1 MGHPDWVLGFQDE
14 VWWSR
19 YAQPQLQTWTDAQ
32 PLHLLQNEPDRHD
45 PEPKAVACYGLLRA
59 DTQDMLL
66 RFVDGRPVS
75 AVTTQFLAWL
85 TDRLAA
91 AGKTALLLVWDNA
104 SWHVSQAVRTWLK
117 AHKRRVKREGGCRI
131 VVCPLPIK
139 SPWLNRIE
147 PKWVHGKR
155 AIAEPDRK
163 LQVDEL
169 KHRICAYY
177 DCELLDPIAQKVA

>member
-1 MGHPDWVLGFQDE
+1 
-14 VWWSR
+14 
-19 YAQPQLQTWTDAQ
+19 
-32 PLHLLQNEPDRHD
+32 
-45 PEPKAVACYGLLRA
+45 
-59 DTQDMLL
+59 MLL

-85 TDRLAA
+85 TAWLGAE
-91 AGKTALLLVWDNA
+91 GKTALLLVWDKA
-104 SWHVSQAVRTWLK
+104 SWHVSQAVRAWLK
-117 AHKRRVKREGGCRI
+117 THNQRGKREGGCRI

-155 AIAEPDRK
+155 AMAEPDRK
-163 LQVDEL
+163 LPVDEL

-177 DCELLDPIAQKVA
+177 NCELLASIAQKVA